1 MRVEAPNPPLRQLVV
16 TVAGSVA
23 CLRVVKEIATG
34 LTLATARKTLTS
46 RQVVVISVGAV
57 ETSILRRAPSEVE
70 QWDLVVWR
78 VCFVS
83 NWSASTEQPE
93 KTEEKEADVEQR

>member
-1 MRVEAPNPPLRQLVV
+1 MRVEAQIPPLRQVVV

-23 CLRVVKEIATG
+23 CSRVVKEIATG

-46 RQVVVISVGAV
+46 QQVVVILVGAI
-57 ETSILRRAPSEVE
+57 ETSILRREPSEVE

-78 VCFVS
+78 VCLAS
-83 NWSASTEQPE
+83 NWSASTDQPE